1 MELFRAGVALVAFF
15 VIAAEL
21 DRPGFAKKFIRLF
34 CIMLSLDFFLASVG
48 AILTCSGSLE
58 I

>member
-1 MELFRAGVALVAFF
+1 VELFRAGVAFF
-15 VIAAEL
+15 VTAAAEL

-34 CIMLSLDFFLASVG
+34 CIMLSFDFFFAGVG